1 MADIEFPE
9 TEAVSLEDGCVQVR
23 VGDQTGVV
31 SSFHLVEPKAN
42 QLRTAWLRERGDSAK
57 GISVE

>member
-1 MADIEFPE
+1 MTELPQVE
-9 TEAVSLEDGCVQVR
+9 TETLEDGCVRVR

-42 QLRTAWLRERGDSAK
+42 QLMAAWLSERGK
-57 GISVE
+57 GAIEQ

>member
-1 MADIEFPE
+1 MPDIPPTE
-9 TEAVSLEDGCVQVR
+9 TETLDDGCVLVR

-42 QLRTAWLRERGDSAK
+42 QLIAAWLIKHNTD
-57 GISVE
+57 